1 MRIKQEQ
8 WVIHSI
14 AFVVLAIWSAIVL
27 IPLAIMLSVA
37 IKSPSELS
45 VNPFG
50 WPHQFQWQNFVE
62 VWVRSK
68 FGRALGNSLLITGSS
83 IACLVVL
90 GASAA
95 YPLARRSERWA
106 PIYFYFLTGIMV
118 PFQLGMLPLY
128 KLMLKFHLINKALGA
143 ILLYTALSLPFV
155 IFLYVGFIKGIDREL
170 EEAALVD
177 GSGPFRMFWTII
189 FPLLKPVTSSVII
202 INCIFIWNDFF
213 VALLFLSK
221 KAVRTL
227 PLSIF
232 AFIGQYNNDWTSI
245 FASVTLSVLPMIVTF
260 LFLQRYFIQ
269 GLTSGAVKG

>member
-1 MRIKQEQ
+1 MNIKQEQ
-8 WVIHSI
+8 WAVRSGS
-14 AFVVLAIWSAIVL
+14 FVFLAIWSVIVL
-27 IPLAIMLSVA
+27 VPLAIMLSVA
-37 IKSPSELS
+37 IKSPAELS

-50 WPHQFQWQNFVE
+50 WPRQIQWHNFSY

-68 FGRALGNSLLITGSS
+68 FGRALGNSLLVTASS
-83 IACLVVL
+83 IACLVAL

-95 YPLARRSERWA
+95 YPVARRSERWN
-106 PIYFYFLTGIMV
+106 PIYFYFLAGIMV

-128 KLMLKFHLINKALGA
+128 KLMLALHLNNRHIGA
-143 ILLYTALSLPFV
+143 IFIYTALSMPFV
-155 IFLYVGFIKGIDREL
+155 IFLYVGFIKGISREL
-170 EEAALVD
+170 EEAAFVD
-177 GSGPFRMFWTII
+177 GCGQLRMFWTII

-202 INCIFIWNDFF
+202 INCISIWNDFF

-232 AFIGQYNNDWTSI
+232 SFIGQYNNDWTSI
-245 FASVTLSVLPMIVTF
+245 FASVTMSVLPMLITF

-269 GLTSGAVKG
+269 GLASGAVKG